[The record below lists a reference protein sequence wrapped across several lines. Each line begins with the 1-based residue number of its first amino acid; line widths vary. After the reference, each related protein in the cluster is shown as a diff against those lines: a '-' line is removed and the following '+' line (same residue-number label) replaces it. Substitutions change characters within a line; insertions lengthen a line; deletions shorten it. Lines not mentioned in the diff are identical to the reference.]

1 MFTLFLG
8 LDSII
13 KLKGIGMTHNN
24 TPSSSHQSQQQKDC
38 LRDLVQTL
46 MDIEVSQMLSAS
58 RYERSGKRRA
68 YRNGYRTS
76 TWNTAI
82 GQIELRIPK
91 LRRGSYYP
99 QRLLNDADISK
110 RLIELV
116 NICIQRGLSVGDF
129 DNMINNLDLLT
140 LSPYEVHQIYDVLHS
155 YSAKSMFASINRYQT
170 SYESEAHQVILQKR
184 DADGQ
189 LQIINQTENDDE
201 NKEFWRDFTRRMQHA
216 GVAVEDYRSVLSAVN
231 PYALID
237 ETNIIYLIDVAKPS
251 PLIYMNEY
259 LLIA

>member
-1 MFTLFLG
+1 MFTLFLR

-24 TPSSSHQSQQQKDC
+24 TPNSSHQSQQQKDC
-38 LRDLVQTL
+38 LRDLVQIL

-76 TWNTAI
+76 IWNTTI

-99 QRLLNDADISK
+99 QRLLNDADIRK

-116 NICIQRGLSVGDF
+116 NICIQRGLSFGDV
-129 DNMINNLDLLT
+129 DNTINNLDLLT
-140 LSPYEVHQIYDVLHS
+140 LSSYEVHQIYDVLRS
-155 YSAKSMFASINRYQT
+155 YSAKPISVSMNRYQS

-189 LQIINQTENDDE
+189 LKIISQSKTDDD

-216 GVAVEDYRSVLSAVN
+216 GVGVEDYQSVLSAVN
-231 PYALID
+231 PYACID
-237 ETNIIYLIDVAKPS
+237 DTNIIYLIDVVKPS
-251 PLIYMNEY
+251 YLIYMNEY
-259 LLIA
+259 HLIA